1 MGRCSRCGREFPDYL
16 LRVER
21 GELLCIWCALRELE
35 SRVES
40 LEALAGIPLEV
51 AELPEEVP
59 VEEAPPPAAAEAE
72 REEAPEVPPNIMP
85 VSLEVKIGREWFLRA
100 GVVLVVA
107 ALAYLYE
114 HVVLS
119 RLGPWG
125 YVGTGVAAGVA
136 TAAAGEFWAPKTSG
150 ALSRFMRVMIALGG
164 LSTVVSLWAMASY
177 FRLTG
182 PEPFVLL
189 SLATSMY
196 LAWAFKRHGT
206 WEILA
211 SSLTSGYAVYLYA
224 ASLSLPRWIPTLA
237 HALTSAAGLAC
248 SFEREEDL
256 PAAAAAVGALSAS
269 ALAAAVGWGSPWEM
283 AIAAAV
289 PPILILTSRAPVVP
303 WLATLTPPAAA
314 AAAHM
319 FGSPWHSLLFVPA
332 LLATLPAA
340 KGGQRGLLAAIA
352 ASGSLSQLAYLL
364 ASASRVD
371 LRAPLSG
378 VPLVGFLAA
387 LAVEGGDG
395 GRESLV
401 PPSLGLLIA
410 SVECL
415 LVDWGPGSVL
425 GVSALVAF
433 GVASHL
439 RRGAVAPTAVLGPLV
454 VASLSLAG
462 APAPPLWL
470 TYWAY
475 AGAALT
481 AAWRW
486 AREGGATGET
496 RDLFPAI
503 PLVPGQLALLALPA
517 GSPVEAAVRL
527 ASLFALLAYS
537 ALSKL
542 RLGVRGSG
550 YTVSI
555 LFTYVTLN
563 LMSRGGW
570 GGLWATLLPAWATF
584 LFSLMMWQRF
594 GDVDA
599 AWSQVGV
606 PVAVFPAYR
615 GPMLCGPAIHPS
627 LGEAV
632 TAALLLV
639 SASLA
644 AAAEA
649 RDEPTLRPISALIL
663 LPTAFNASYS
673 WSETVHA
680 ALAGAALACSLAY
693 AASALMSRER
703 GELAV
708 YLLSTYLAFGLL
720 AFSTGLPDWTV
731 PTVPLVAALASYAD
745 FRARGPGTCD
755 VLLAVGSL
763 TSAGSALTVFEGGPA
778 ASAFLA
784 ASGAAAVALGIP
796 ERSRVA
802 RVSGLAL
809 LIAGILKA
817 LTHDLVELGLLSR
830 GLSLLAVGAAL
841 IGISYLYARYQDVIL
856 REGPPVDDSAR

>member
-21 GELLCIWCALRELE
+21 GEILCIWCALEELE
-35 SRVES
+35 SRVER
-40 LEALAGIPLEV
+40 LEALVEV
-51 AELPEEVP
+51 SKKLAELPEEAP
-59 VEEAPPPAAAEAE
+59 VEETPPPVAVEAE
-72 REEAPEVPPNIMP
+72 REEASEVSSEVVP

-100 GVVLVVA
+100 GVILVVA

-136 TAAAGEFWAPKTSG
+136 VAAVGEFWAPKTSG

-189 SLATSMY
+189 SLATSTY
-196 LAWAFKRHGT
+196 LAWAFRRHGT

-224 ASLSLPRWIPTLA
+224 ASLLLPRWIPTLA
-237 HALTSAAGLAC
+237 HAITSAAGLSC
-248 SFEREEDL
+248 SFDREEDL
-256 PAAAAAVGALSAS
+256 PAAATAVGALSAS
-269 ALAAAVGWGSPWEM
+269 ALAAVVGWGSPWEM
-283 AIAAAV
+283 VVAAAV
-289 PPILILTSRAPVVP
+289 PPILFYTSRSPVVP
-303 WLATLTPPAAA
+303 WLATLTPPAAS

-332 LLATLPAA
+332 FIATLPAA
-340 KGGQRGLLAAIA
+340 RGGQRGLLAAIA
-352 ASGSLSQLAYLL
+352 ASGSLSQVAYLL
-364 ASASRVD
+364 AWAGRVD

-378 VPLVGFLAA
+378 VPLMAFLAA
-387 LAVEGGDG
+387 LTVEGEGG

-401 PPSLGLLIA
+401 PPALGLMVA

-415 LVDWGPGSVL
+415 LIDWGPGAVL
-425 GVSALVAF
+425 GTSALLAF

-439 RRGAVAPTAVLGPLV
+439 RRGVVAPASVLGPLV
-454 VASLSLAG
+454 LASLSLAG
-462 APAPPLWL
+462 APALPLWL
-470 TYWAY
+470 TYWIY

-486 AREGGATGET
+486 AGGGEAAGGAP
-496 RDLFPAI
+496 DFFPAI

-517 GSPVEAAVRL
+517 GSPVEVVARL
-527 ASLFALLAYS
+527 AFLSALLAYS
-537 ALSKL
+537 ALSKF
-542 RLGVRGSG
+542 RLAAKGTG
-550 YTVSI
+550 YTASI
-555 LFTYVTLN
+555 LVTYVTLS
-563 LMSRGGW
+563 LMSREGW
-570 GGLWATLLPAWATF
+570 GGLWATLVPAWGTF
-584 LFSLMMWQRF
+584 LFSLLMWWRF

-599 AWSQVGV
+599 AWSQVGI
-606 PVAVFPAYR
+606 PVAVLPAYR
-615 GPMLCGPAIHPS
+615 SPMFFGPRVPASP
-627 LGEAV
+627 GEAA

-649 RDEPTLRPISALIL
+649 RDEPSLRPISAVTIL
-663 LPTAFNASYS
+663 PIAFSASYG
-673 WSETVHA
+673 WSETVHSA
-680 ALAGAALACSLAY
+680 FAGAALACSLAY
-693 AASALMSRER
+693 AASALASRER
-703 GELAV
+703 GELAI
-708 YLLSTYLAFGLL
+708 YLLSTYLAFDLL

-731 PTVPLVAALASYAD
+731 PTVPLLGAAASYAD
-745 FRARGPGTCD
+745 FRARGSGTCD

-763 TSAGSALTVFEGGPA
+763 TSAGSALAVFGGGPA

-784 ASGAAAVALGIP
+784 ASGAGAVALGIP
-796 ERSRVA
+796 ERSRIA

-817 LTHDLVELGLLSR
+817 LVHDLVELGLLSR

-856 REGPPVDDSAR
+856 GEGSRSR